1 MRSTESM
8 ADAPVD
14 MTLSDFIYHFCMG
27 LISFA
32 AVLMT
37 RSSILNPVNL
47 QNPVFLFFGL
57 LSFYYLV
64 QYTIHQLRTA
74 YSAGL
79 INYKMCL
86 GDAKNFNSQ
95 RMMLFLLKTSF
106 LILSN
111 AALLGLTAVIITS
124 THISQTAAIIYFAS
138 YQAVTMLRNYFSHST
153 AFDFVDTYFHITS
166 THAPSEKLL
175 FCSRQPNDTSLWNT
189 VYHNIDGD
197 LLADHHLTCQLN
209 EALKPHRVDH
219 QKEPT
224 ILFQPML
231 LTNKATGK
239 TLWVEY
245 DEARHHV
252 NHLFND
258 YDIAPFTDMRTQQKI
273 RDVRSFVDKLTD
285 RLRRVDQFQS
295 SLRVITQ
302 SSDFKNYT
310 QALSSAD
317 VHQPSPSVPYNPYT
331 SPMESS
337 DSSELVNLLNAQRDK
352 LSSLAES
359 AHLPTIR
366 RNDVRLITEILS
378 DSSRTLDQKTHH
390 QLTTLA
396 QTIPCM
402 TLNNPFALLIH
413 LFPDNCMDSL
423 NILLSD
429 HQLKNRLTAADFFD
443 TLVDLNPEIIS
454 GHDMPH
460 PSKPADALSAFF
472 KKHNLETIHD
482 IVINHA
488 ACRSLHSWQS
498 FNNKRTSHP
507 TRDSQQCAVTGEPI
521 SIPILVTLTQQQGGS
536 GPITESFHCDL
547 YGLSCWLDSDPSS
560 HSVSPQLSD
569 DTRHINQIL
578 KDKSSPI
585 GTSVKSQLEGVL
597 AQMASRASNNNPL
610 ALLIHHHREHCFD
623 ALNILLQNEN
633 LKKRIHSSDLLRTLQ
648 SFDKVEMQT
657 VRGQQIPAPPK
668 KISLAEYLI
677 ERNLTAVYD
686 LIVEKCYEDA
696 DAFMSSN
703 GYQRTTHGPEILL
716 KKRWPFKR
724 NFLLDTDL
732 EVSMHLDL
740 DVLDD
745 NHQRTITII
754 EQIITPQASAIKAQ
768 LSPDKTYFVN
778 SDNANSHFFGKDL
791 TPSDLARYSLY
802 NEKTCICETP
812 LSRQPMGTGMFF
824 QPLKETRTDNVA
836 QALFRSPGP

>member
-1 MRSTESM
+1 M
-8 ADAPVD
+8 ADAPID
-14 MTLSDFIYHFCMG
+14 MTLSDFIYHFSMG

-74 YSAGL
+74 YSAAL

-86 GDAKNFNSQ
+86 GDAKNHNSQ

-111 AALLGLTAVIITS
+111 VALLGLTAVIITS

-166 THAPSEKLL
+166 IHEPNEKIL
-175 FCSRQPNDTSLWNT
+175 FCSRQSNDSSLWNT

-197 LLADHHLTCQLN
+197 LLADHNLTCQLN

-219 QKEPT
+219 QKQPT

-231 LTNKATGK
+231 LTNKASGK

-258 YDIAPFTDMRTQQKI
+258 YDIAPFTDIRTQQKI
-273 RDVRSFVDKLTD
+273 KNIRSFVDKLTD

-295 SLRVITQ
+295 TLRVITQ

-317 VHQPSPSVPYNPYT
+317 VHQLNPSAPDKPYSPS
-331 SPMESS
+331 MESS
-337 DSSELVNLLNAQRDK
+337 DSSELVDLLNVQRDK
-352 LSSLAES
+352 LSSLAQS
-359 AHLPTIR
+359 AHLPIIR
-366 RNDVRLITEILS
+366 RNDVRLISEILS
-378 DSSRTLDQKTHH
+378 DSSRTLDPKTHH
-390 QLTTLA
+390 QLTTLV

-413 LFPDNCMDSL
+413 LFPDGCMDAL
-423 NILLSD
+423 NILINNHD
-429 HQLKNRLTAADFFD
+429 LKSRLTSTDFFD
-443 TLVDLNPEIIS
+443 TLLDLNPEIIS
-454 GHDMPH
+454 DHDIPY
-460 PSKPADALSAFF
+460 PSKPTDALSAFF
-472 KKHNLETIHD
+472 KKHNLQTIHD
-482 IVINHA
+482 IVINHP
-488 ACRSLHSWQS
+488 ACSTLPDLQSLDSKKSSHS
-498 FNNKRTSHP
+498 TG
-507 TRDSQQCAVTGEPI
+507 DSQQCAVTGEPI
-521 SIPILVTLTQQQGGS
+521 SIPILVTLTQQQHGAR
-536 GPITESFHCDL
+536 PITESFHCDL

-560 HSVSPQLSD
+560 HTASPQLSD

-578 KDKSSPI
+578 KDSSSTI

-597 AQMASRASNNNPL
+597 AQMASRTGNNNPL
-610 ALLIHHHREHCFD
+610 ALLIHLHREHCFD

-668 KISLAEYLI
+668 KTCLAEYLV
-677 ERNLTAVYD
+677 ERDLTAVYD
-686 LIVEKCYEDA
+686 LIVEKCYEDS
-696 DAFMSSN
+696 DAFMSSS
-703 GYQRTTHGPEILL
+703 GYQRTTHGPEVLL

-724 NFLLDTDL
+724 NFLLDIDL

-740 DVLDD
+740 DVLDG

-768 LSPDKTYFVN
+768 LSPEKIYFVN
-778 SDNANSHFFGKDL
+778 SDNANSHFFGKNL
-791 TPSDLARYSLY
+791 TPTDLAKYSLY

-824 QPLKETRTDNVA
+824 QPLKETCTDNVA
-836 QALFRSPGP
+836 QALFRSPNPRA